1 VEGRQDEFRELADSL
16 DAMLTR
22 LEAHV
27 AEQTVEC
34 ALGVPAPA
42 IADGLSAS
50 MNLRD
55 AGFVLSGARLAR

>member
-1 VEGRQDEFRELADSL
+1 MEGRQDEFRELADSF

-34 ALGVPAPA
+34 ALGVPTPA
-42 IADGLSAS
+42 IADGLFCD
-50 MNLRD
+50 R
-55 AGFVLSGARLAR
+55 